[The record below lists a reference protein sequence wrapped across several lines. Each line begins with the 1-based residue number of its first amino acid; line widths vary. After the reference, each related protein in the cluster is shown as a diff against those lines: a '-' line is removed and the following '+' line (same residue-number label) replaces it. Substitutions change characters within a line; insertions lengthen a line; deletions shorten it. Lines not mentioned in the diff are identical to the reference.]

1 MRPDPRVRPLVLLLI
16 GATLLAASPIARAEE
31 PAETAFREAR
41 AYTVRVRTQITTP
54 FADDERGS
62 FEGAGFLVD
71 ARRGWIVTNAHVV
84 GRSPSTVQVAFS
96 GGAYHRARK
105 VYVDLFADI
114 AVIQVE
120 PTGKH
125 SVAVLGCGEE
135 LNVGESIGAF
145 GHPLGIP
152 FTGTR
157 GIVSGRTDQFGG
169 EALIQIDATVDH
181 GNSGGPVIA
190 FGTGHVVGIATAMAG
205 KDKTERVNFATPIG
219 EVCRILELLRQGISP
234 APPQM
239 PLSLLEDED
248 GRTTLEVG
256 VSNDPKRWPLEPRDW
271 ILAVANGD
279 SLRSLSD
286 LVSALR
292 GKSGP
297 FDLMVNRDGR
307 RRTVRITPRPSPSV
321 IARHGVSVDGA
332 LIAPVSFDDATS
344 LREPAALMVQS
355 VEPGS
360 SAEMLELEQEDLLW
374 SVEGKRFDDVDRLL
388 HYLETRKPG
397 PIEIVVRRW
406 SGEENHIFEFNVRS
420 LPGEDIH
427 PVGPEVEMRAS
438 GGK

>member
-1 MRPDPRVRPLVLLLI
+1 MRPAARAASALCL
-16 GATLLAASPIARAEE
+16 ALAAVLALAVPAPAQES
-31 PAETAFREAR
+31 AETAFREAR
-41 AYTVRVRTQITTP
+41 AYTVRIRTQITTP

-71 ARRGWIVTNAHVV
+71 AQRGWIVTNAHVV
-84 GRSPSTVQVAFS
+84 GRSPSTVQVAFADK
-96 GGAYHRARK
+96 AYHRARK
-105 VYVDLFADI
+105 VYVDFFADI
-114 AVIQVE
+114 AVIQVDL
-120 PTGKH
+120 TGTRP
-125 SVAVLGCGEE
+125 VAELGCDEE
-135 LNVGESIGAF
+135 LSVGESVGAF

-157 GIVSGRTDQFGG
+157 GIVSGRTNQFGG

-219 EVCRILELLRQGISP
+219 EVCRILDLLRRGISP
-234 APPQM
+234 APPEM

-248 GRTTLEVG
+248 GGTTLQVG

-271 ILAVANGD
+271 IVAVAGGD
-279 SLRSLSD
+279 SLRSLSE
-286 LVSALR
+286 LVTALR

-297 FDLMVNRDGR
+297 FDLAVNRDGH
-307 RRTVRITPRPSPSV
+307 RRTVRIDPQPSPSV
-321 IARHGVSVDGA
+321 IARHGVSIDGA
-332 LIAPVSFDDATS
+332 LIASVSFDDATS
-344 LREPAALMVQS
+344 LRVPAALMVQS

-374 SVEGKRFDDVDRLL
+374 SVDGQRFDDVDHLIQ
-388 HYLETRKPG
+388 YLGTRKPG

-406 SGEENHIFEFNVRS
+406 SGDEDHIFEFNIRE

-427 PVGPEVEMRAS
+427 AVGPNPEKRVSKGR
-438 GGK
+438 